1 MTSRGFLIR
10 FIDIGLIV
18 LFGFIMISEIEYV
31 SQVDLAQPAPEEQEE
46 PDLDEDPAFVTVRID
61 PDGSFVIVDPASNT
75 PLGEPIGDADLLS
88 GFLENLGTEYAA
100 DDRPLIV
107 LINPHDESIVQWTV
121 DVMDVCDR
129 LGLGKSLQTGA

>member
-31 SQVDLAQPAPEEQEE
+31 SQVDLAQPTPEEQEE
-46 PDLDEDPAFVTVRID
+46 PDPDDEPAFVTVRID

-75 PLGEPIGDADLLS
+75 PLGAPTSDTDVLS
-88 GFLENLGTEYAA
+88 GFLDNLGTEYAA
-100 DDRPLIV
+100 EDR
-107 LINPHDESIVQWTV
+107 
-121 DVMDVCDR
+121 R
-129 LGLGKSLQTGA
+129 LTSPTSPSPPRQGAKLR